1 LNWSVGHVVIT
12 VSFDVNPLPSPY
24 VSPPYDGPSLEDDE
38 SSLELD
44 ESPLVDDDGSS
55 LEEDEEDS
63 SGSGVGLQA
72 TIAGISK
79 SNARISAK
87 IFFNF
92 LYLLKN
98 FFKLA

>member
-24 VSPPYDGPSLEDDE
+24 VGPPGTIGPPLEDDE
-38 SSLELD
+38 SSLGLD
-44 ESPLVDDDGSS
+44 ESPLDDDGSS
-55 LEEDEEDS
+55 LEEDEEVS
-63 SGSGVGLQA
+63 SGPGVGLQA

-98 FFKLA
+98 FSN

>member
-1 LNWSVGHVVIT
+1 MIT

-24 VSPPYDGPSLEDDE
+24 VGPPGPTGSPPVDDG
-38 SSLELD
+38 SSLGLD
-44 ESPLVDDDGSS
+44 ESLPVDDGSS

-63 SGSGVGLQA
+63 SGPGVGLQA

-79 SNARISAK
+79 SKARISAK

-98 FFKLA
+98 FSN